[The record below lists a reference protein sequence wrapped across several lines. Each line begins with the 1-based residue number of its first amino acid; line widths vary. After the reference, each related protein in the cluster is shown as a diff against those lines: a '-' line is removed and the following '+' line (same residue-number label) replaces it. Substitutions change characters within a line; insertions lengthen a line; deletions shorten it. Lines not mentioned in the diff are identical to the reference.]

1 MRVLVV
7 DDEIKNAELTALA
20 LKDAGHTTEFVNG
33 ADAALKRM
41 EATPFEALVTDLR
54 MPRMDGLELMREV
67 RHRWPRTLLVM
78 MTAYGDL
85 EVGRR
90 AMRDG
95 ACAYVNKEGDF
106 AGEIAAHLA
115 RAAREREL
123 ETDNQ
128 RLAGTVDSLR
138 KGLATVIGESPLLTK
153 ALGLAQK
160 VAPTDSTVLLRGESG
175 TGKDLFARA
184 IHFSSRRAA
193 GPWVKV
199 NCGALPD
206 ALLESE
212 LFGHE
217 KDAFTVAVRQK
228 AGRFEDGDG
237 GTLFLDEIG
246 ELPTSLQVKLLQ
258 VIEEK
263 TFTRVGGNQPITVD
277 VRIITATNRDLDEM
291 VASRQFR
298 EDLFFRLNVFPIRL
312 PSLRERPGDIAPLV
326 GHFMVG
332 RGAAREQVTPAAMRA
347 LENYAFP
354 GNVRELEHTLERA
367 MILAGSDPIGTE
379 HLSFARPELIGGAG
393 VGAAAGAQSWVPMIP
408 PGGLSLETL
417 ERELILQALELARGN
432 KSQAARLLDL
442 TRRTLYSRMEKHGLR
457 EAGEGPGDGDER
469 GDDDEATDARE
480 PGDINRAGAG
490 GPGREG
496 SGR

>member
-1 MRVLVV
+1 VRILVV

-20 LKDAGHTTEFVNG
+20 LRDAGHEAEFVNG
-33 ADAALKRM
+33 ADQALQRLAA
-41 EATPFEALVTDLR
+41 AAFDALVTDLR

-67 RHRWPRTLLVM
+67 RHRFPGMRMVM
-78 MTAYGDL
+78 MTAYGDH
-85 EVGRR
+85 EVGRK

-95 ACAYVNKEGDF
+95 AFAYVNKEGDF
-106 AGEIAAHLA
+106 AGEIATHLE

-123 ETDNQ
+123 ESDNR
-128 RLAGTVDSLR
+128 RLAGTVDSLK
-138 KGLATVIGESPLLTK
+138 KGLATVIGGSPALQK
-153 ALGLAQK
+153 ALSLADK

-199 NCGALPD
+199 NCGALPEN
-206 ALLESE
+206 LLESE

-217 KDAFTVAVRQK
+217 KGAFTGAIRQK
-228 AGRFEDGDG
+228 SGRFEDADG

-246 ELPTSLQVKLLQ
+246 ELPLALQVKLLQ

-277 VRIITATNRDLDEM
+277 VRIVAATNRDLDAM
-291 VASRQFR
+291 VAERQFR

-312 PSLRERPGDIAPLV
+312 PPLRERPADIAPLV
-326 GHFMVG
+326 AHFLAG
-332 RGAAREQVTPAAMRA
+332 RGVTRDKVSAAALRA
-347 LENYAFP
+347 LEQYGYP

-367 MILAGSDPIGTE
+367 MILAGSDPIDLE
-379 HLSFARPELIGGAG
+379 HLSFARPELARAGGALSLDSPG
-393 VGAAAGAQSWVPMIP
+393 WVPVIP
-408 PGGLSLETL
+408 AEGLSLETL
-417 ERELILQALELARGN
+417 ERELILQSLERAGGN
-432 KSQAARLLDL
+432 KSQAARLLGL

-457 EAGEGPGDGDER
+457 TPREGDEEAGDE
-469 GDDDEATDARE
+469 DE
-480 PGDINRAGAG
+480 PGAGRAGAQSEDR
-490 GPGREG
+490 GR
-496 SGR
+496 

>member
-1 MRVLVV
+1 VRILVV

-20 LKDAGHTTEFVNG
+20 LRDAGHQTEFVSS
-33 ADAALKRM
+33 ADAALQRL
-41 EATPFEALVTDLR
+41 AAAPFDALVTDLR

-67 RHRWPRTLLVM
+67 HHRFPHVLMVM

-85 EVGRR
+85 EVGRK

-95 ACAYVNKEGDF
+95 AFAYVNKEGDF
-106 AGEIAAHLA
+106 AGEIATHLA
-115 RAAREREL
+115 RAQREREL
-123 ETDNQ
+123 ESDNR
-128 RLAGTVDSLR
+128 RLAGTVDSLK
-138 KGLATVIGESPLLTK
+138 KGLATVIGESP
-153 ALGLAQK
+153 ALARALSLAEK

-199 NCGALPD
+199 NCGALPEN
-206 ALLESE
+206 LLESE

-217 KDAFTVAVRQK
+217 KGAFTGAIRQK
-228 AGRFEDGDG
+228 SGRFEDADA

-246 ELPTSLQVKLLQ
+246 EVPLSLQVKLLQ

-263 TFTRVGGNQPITVD
+263 TFTRVGGNRPITVD
-277 VRIITATNRDLDEM
+277 VRIVAATNRDLDAM
-291 VASRQFR
+291 VGERQFR

-312 PSLRERPGDIAPLV
+312 PPLRERPGDIVPLV
-326 GHFMVG
+326 AHFLAG
-332 RGAAREQVTPAAMRA
+332 RGVTRDKVSPPALRA
-347 LENYAFP
+347 LEQYGFP

-367 MILAGSDPIGTE
+367 MILAGSDPIGLE
-379 HLSFARPELIGGAG
+379 HLSFARPELARSGGALSLDG
-393 VGAAAGAQSWVPMIP
+393 PGWVPVIP
-408 PGGLSLETL
+408 AEGLSLETL
-417 ERELILQALELARGN
+417 ERELILQSLERAGGN
-432 KSQAARLLDL
+432 KSQAARLLGL

-457 EAGEGPGDGDER
+457 VPGESAGDEAA
-469 GDDDEATDARE
+469 DDEDE
-480 PGDINRAGAG
+480 PRAGPAGAG
-490 GPGREG
+490 SEG